1 MIVEEKGTKMEE
13 LEKVVVRTLKVGPE
27 SPRLCLRL
35 LPGAAPRPFLP
46 AVHWWHWGI
55 ALGISTGALVHWH
68 SGASADHCLICCVIV
83 IRGARWVGGGYN
95 NSALTN

>member
-1 MIVEEKGTKMEE
+1 MYAES
-13 LEKVVVRTLKVGPE
+13 RTREPTA
-27 SPRLCLRL
+27 
-35 LPGAAPRPFLP
+35 LPGAFAGGGSQAIFTSSAL
-46 AVHWWHWGI
+46 WHWGI